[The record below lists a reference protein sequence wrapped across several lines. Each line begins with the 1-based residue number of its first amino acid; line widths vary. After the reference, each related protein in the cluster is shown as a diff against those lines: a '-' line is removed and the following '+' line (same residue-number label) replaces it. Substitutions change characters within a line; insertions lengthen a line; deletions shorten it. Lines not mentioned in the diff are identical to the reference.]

1 MERVNLPSVNGS
13 AEDEGL
19 TGNMSLLSIV
29 EDFFAAFSHLSNLV
43 VYDQPQD
50 VLGSVPDIDG
60 EVVTLTLLPRSRW
73 QTLLNLDVIQ
83 VSIARLAS
91 CFAYS
96 ADLNFSAE
104 TSQKSLQKPRRR
116 HPFSYPHFQELI
128 RGSWFRKKDRK
139 RRRRVDRRNQPQLPK
154 VSFQKNCRRNQ
165 RREIVGVTS
174 TYDDR
179 RLTSLTDD
187 AFFTFAKSLS
197 PAAVDLEIR
206 SLVTVQDL
214 SIFLNALTQR
224 LKSRRD
230 FEAVQTYLNL
240 FLRVHGEMLI
250 QSTELRSD
258 MEALLLLQRQES
270 SRLLDS
276 ISSCLGTLAFVRDTI

>member
-1 MERVNLPSVNGS
+1 MAPPKTKVCPETHSQLPIADVS
-13 AEDEGL
+13 
-19 TGNMSLLSIV
+19 
-29 EDFFAAFSHLSNLV
+29 FAALSHLSSLV

-50 VLGSVPDIDG
+50 VLGSLPDVDG

-83 VSIARLAS
+83 VSIPYHPSFLRIQLIL
-91 CFAYS
+91 
-96 ADLNFSAE
+96 DISAE

-116 HPFSYPHFQELI
+116 HRSSYPHFQVLK
-128 RGSWFRKKDRK
+128 RGSWFKKKDRK
-139 RRRRVDRRNQPQLPK
+139 RRHRGDRTKPPQMPEA
-154 VSFQKNCRRNQ
+154 SSQTNYYRNQ
-165 RREIVGVTS
+165 RRAIVCVTS
-174 TYDDR
+174 PHDDH
-179 RLTSLTDD
+179 RLTSITDEK
-187 AFFTFAKSLS
+187 FFDFAKSLS

-206 SLVTVQDL
+206 SLVVVQDL
-214 SIFLNALTQR
+214 SIFLNALAQR

-250 QSTELRSD
+250 QSTELRGD
-258 MEALLLLQRQES
+258 MEALLLLQKQES